1 MLSGL
6 SYMYQ
11 MSAKL
16 KIKKNEWFQHFNFW
30 KDTLC
35 QTCSFKV
42 DKICLLF
49 GERLLCYFSW
59 KCSTEASYP
68 NRKKNFLNLQHWW
81 LFVKIYMLDL
91 VLEVK
96 MHVWVSP
103 WGKGLNKI
111 LSCLQNYV
119 CARIFEAWT
128 FILLTFAQIFIYKV
142 SRWSLFLSKFMKG
155 MKQKSWHQI
164 WISFVSMSFKCF
176 MVNYCQTFTGVYC
189 VSMDKLYIVL
199 LFVLPGNALN

>member
-1 MLSGL
+1 MERDYCVIFLENV
-6 SYMYQ
+6 Q
-11 MSAKL
+11 QKPA
-16 KIKKNEWFQHFNFW
+16 
-30 KDTLC
+30 T
-35 QTCSFKV
+35 QT
-42 DKICLLF
+42 
-49 GERLLCYFSW
+49 E
-59 KCSTEASYP
+59 
-68 NRKKNFLNLQHWW
+68 KKNFLNLQHWW

-199 LFVLPGNALN
+199 LFVLPGNALNWNRDLAILFHILYQGFIKCCYGNGRTLRSCL